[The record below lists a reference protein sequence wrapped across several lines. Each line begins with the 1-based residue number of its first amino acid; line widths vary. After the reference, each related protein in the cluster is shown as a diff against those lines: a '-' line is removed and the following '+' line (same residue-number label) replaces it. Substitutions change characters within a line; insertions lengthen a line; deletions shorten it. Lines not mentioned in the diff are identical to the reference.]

1 MRNKETD
8 MNESKEKENQTL
20 TYPKDVQK
28 RLKEIGMT
36 EKELDDFWDNYNKV
50 MDARAES

>member
-1 MRNKETD
+1 MDKNKER
-8 MNESKEKENQTL
+8 EE
-20 TYPKDVQK
+20 

-36 EKELDDFWDNYNKV
+36 EEELKEFWENYERV